1 MAIWGSCSSQGR
13 LEAWAFLL
21 PAVRTESRMAK
32 RATSSIPTY
41 RRQRRRSL
49 PARVAIWL
57 VRLVL
62 AFILISV
69 LWVLAYR
76 FVPPPITATML
87 GDVFAGRGLSKDWMS
102 ISEIDRDM
110 VRAAIAAEDSKFCQ
124 HDGFDFDAIEQAMQ
138 RNASGGRIR
147 GGSTISQQTA
157 KNAFL
162 WQGGGY
168 VRKGVEAW
176 FTMLIETMW
185 PKRRIMEVYL
195 NLAETGIGTYGV
207 NAGSQRY
214 YGHDADAMSR
224 TEAARIAAV
233 LPLPKKRGAIAPKGF
248 TRRYGG
254 SIAARIG
261 VVARDGLDA
270 CVYAGTTA
278 PRDKAPP
285 PSRGP
290 AGLPGEEYETAAPPP
305 PIEDVDSP
313 PIEEPATNEVVPP
326 ENIALP
332 AEPVP
337 TEDPMAP
344 PPLSNEV
351 APTNQS

>member
-1 MAIWGSCSSQGR
+1 
-13 LEAWAFLL
+13 
-21 PAVRTESRMAK
+21 MAK

-41 RRQRRRSL
+41 KRRRQRGL
-49 PARVAIWL
+49 PARIAGWGI
-57 VRLVL
+57 RIVL
-62 AFILISV
+62 GFIVLSV
-69 LWVLAYR
+69 LWVLLYR
-76 FVPPPITATML
+76 FVPPPITATMI
-87 GDVFAGRGLSKDWMS
+87 GDVVGGRGLNKDWMS
-102 ISEIDRDM
+102 IDEIDRDM

-124 HDGFDFDAIEQAMQ
+124 HDGFDLDAIEQAMQ

-176 FTMLIETMW
+176 FTVLIEAMW

-254 SIAARIG
+254 SISARIG

-270 CVYAGTTA
+270 CVYRDAIA
-278 PRDKAPP
+278 PADKAPP
-285 PSRGP
+285 PSRK
-290 AGLPGEEYETAAPPP
+290 ATKLPGEEYESAAPPP
-305 PIEDVDSP
+305 PVEDVDSP
-313 PIEEPATNEVVPP
+313 PIEEAPPANEAVPETDVP
-326 ENIALP
+326 VLEPSP
-332 AEPVP
+332 AEEPL
-337 TEDPMAP
+337 TP
-344 PPLSNEV
+344 PAEEA
-351 APTNQS
+351 APTNQD